1 MCKCVLFK
9 TLNFRAA
16 FCSGHTKTW
25 IKLKRTS
32 LELPLYL
39 TILKRNAYLPL
50 LYVQN
55 KVHLNNNGGGGI
67 PLMSDGTVYF
77 GKKNESE
84 CTTYGDTYTSMDQS
98 VRRIEKM
105 DQSMRRKM
113 KEK

>member
-25 IKLKRTS
+25 IKLKRTN

-39 TILKRNAYLPL
+39 TILKRNVYLPQ

-55 KVHLNNNGGGGI
+55 KVPRNINGGGGI
-67 PLMSDGTVYF
+67 PLMSDGSVYF
-77 GKKNESE
+77 VKKNEQE
-84 CTTYGDTYTSMDQS
+84 CTIHDDSYTTMDQS
-98 VRRIEKM
+98 VRRKMIENNGSKW
-105 DQSMRRKM
+105 SHLG
-113 KEK
+113 